1 MEPSIFEERS
11 PINDSSPDSNSGD
24 DEESKHQVEYVKMK
38 ADDAESDGDGG
49 RQSISVDS
57 VSVSDEDSDEHDSIE
72 DRSIPDEGSDLE
84 IEIAPWAFNFNAEK
98 SVNFGK
104 GLLPEED
111 R

>member
-24 DEESKHQVEYVKMK
+24 DEESKQQVEYVKMK

-57 VSVSDEDSDEHDSIE
+57 ESVSDEHDSIE

-84 IEIAPWAFNFNAEK
+84 IEIAPWTFNFNAEK